1 MAALPRDDLVAHLA
15 RTDAPVLLLDTC
27 TILDVVRAPV
37 LEQFGVHDIDAV
49 HSLIGRATGES
60 PRVSLVICEQ
70 VHQEFRENIDVVE
83 RQTRIKI
90 EKATDCF
97 GGIVKRMQA
106 LSLEDDIPDAVELSS
121 LGFPKAGRDL
131 AEVIVQMS
139 TVITDHHDEIV
150 KAYDRVK
157 LARPPATRARQSVK
171 DCVVTESYLRLA
183 ATLHTGGFS
192 RNMVFATSNTNDYQQ
207 GHSSLHPELRAEFHS
222 VCLEYSPSWSASRHE
237 LDRCRTPLSASNLQ

>member
-1 MAALPRDDLVAHLA
+1 MAVLSRDDLVAHLG
-15 RTDAPVLLLDTC
+15 RIDTPVLLLDTC

-37 LEQFGVHDIDAV
+37 LEQVGIHDIEAV
-49 HSLIGRATGES
+49 HTLIGRATGES

-70 VHQEFRENIDVVE
+70 VHQEFRENIDAVE
-83 RQTRIKI
+83 RQTRIRI
-90 EKATDCF
+90 DKAMDCF

-106 LSLEDDIPDAVELSS
+106 LSPEDDIPDPVKLSS

-139 TVITDHHDEIV
+139 SVMTDHHEEIV

-157 LARPPATRARQSVK
+157 LAKPPATRAKQSVK

-183 ATLHTGGFS
+183 ATLHAGGLA
-192 RNMVFATSNTNDYQQ
+192 RNMVFATSNTNDFQQ
-207 GHSSLHPELRAEFHS
+207 GHSSLHPETERGISFGRSGVFALLVGFAPRA
-222 VCLEYSPSWSASRHE
+222 
-237 LDRCRTPLSASNLQ
+237 